1 MDTQT
6 ITLRLPASLVE
17 RIEETARRRGRSRSA
32 LFEEALRQYLAGDQL
47 SRSDAD
53 MTVARDAGTDEP
65 LYKLNEG

>member
-47 SRSDAD
+47 SRSEAD